1 MSHRK
6 EDVKLKKKLRVNRSS
21 ASYKEG
27 ARAWKDGESH
37 ATNPYKEDRER
48 NNWWTGYYET
58 RVGTNLAHIF
68 EKYGIKW
75 P

>member
-1 MSHRK
+1 MARRK

-27 ARAWKDGESH
+27 ARAWEDGEPH
-37 ATNPYKEDRER
+37 TANPHKEDRER
-48 NNWWTGYYET
+48 NNWWAGFYET
-58 RVGTNLAHIF
+58 RVGTRLAHVF
-68 EKYGIKW
+68 EQYKVKW